1 MRTSAGRIEP
11 LVGRLKRSHTEVHD
25 LDIPVAIHQDIF
37 WLEISMANVEAMA
50 VGETGD
56 HLTEYAYSFRFWKT
70 AIFGYVVKQL
80 AAFDKLQDKVPLELR
95 SVVPS

>member
-1 MRTSAGRIEP
+1 
-11 LVGRLKRSHTEVHD
+11 
-25 LDIPVAIHQDIF
+25 
-37 WLEISMANVEAMA
+37 MANVEAMA

-80 AAFDKLQDKVPLELR
+80 AAFDELQDKVTLDLW
-95 SVVPS
+95 SVIPSKSRYDHRKLTVHPCSPRHRRG